1 MAGAGVTPQASPASL
16 PVIRALLDETAGK
29 GYRSGVLGI
38 RAVPQWQGPD
48 TFAHNDVTVR
58 VEPCRSAL
66 AVREAILGRARGQW
80 LVVLTDRPDDD
91 LGAGLLS
98 HLIGYRLRT
107 PDPWEAVRLRFAA
120 SGIDSAL
127 TSLTDHRQVATGL
140 LAATPAAG
148 WPPAAA
154 GVLTRGHAFAAVAH
168 AHLGLSEP
176 VIDLASVLRWMT
188 APGVTAR
195 IADMREL
202 AGDPMTGAVLDW
214 MAQRAGASARP
225 LLHLLRS
232 GDARDAVP
240 LGLVAGLLAEP
251 ASTADAAAGG
261 QDRIAR
267 EGLIRLEPMLGG
279 QRPTPGALTTWAA
292 ESAAV
297 ITDLL
302 GDPGGRAQGNRLLSR
317 ADELLRLAQ
326 AEGIADLSDLLP
338 AGLTRRLALLAGTL
352 RSAVRPIRPDTD
364 LDQPQIRPADL
375 AAVEAA
381 WSQVATHRLAQPDPR
396 TAPFQAA
403 VRLSR
408 WLAESGSASP
418 APPGTTPL
426 AALIARHGDIDA
438 WVDSAV
444 NDAVQGVSDPDQ
456 GAALSAV
463 IDAARRRRA
472 AHDAAFAAALATNT
486 STERLTAGRGPR
498 DADVWYL
505 ENLLPDVVIPLA
517 RSAPV
522 LLLVLDGMSEGTGAE
537 IVADILRAGTGW
549 AESLLPGQNRR
560 AAALAVLPTLTEVS
574 RASLLSGELTHGGQ
588 DIELAGFHRLCRAS
602 GLPGAELFHKK
613 PLDSAR
619 PGYAVAADVG
629 GAIADVTGRPLVTCV
644 LNTIDDALDR
654 SDPGGTEWTAEA
666 VRHLNPLLD
675 RARNVGRVVILTADH
690 GHVVERR
697 QGVQRS
703 YPEISSARSRPAT
716 TPPGPGEVLV
726 EGQRVLL
733 HDHRAVLAVDEQ
745 LRYGP
750 LKAGY
755 HGGASA
761 AEAIVPVVALVPG
774 AVPEHA
780 DLRLAPPQQPLW
792 WADPASGELAG
803 TTATLPQNGDADVG
817 LSRQLRRRPSEKAP
831 TLFDEPDGEHAPAGA
846 PASTSPEETRSA
858 SAIATAAKVLA
869 SPAYAAQRRI
879 AGRVVLTDE
888 QVHRLL
894 EALLAAPSHRLGP
907 TQAAIA
913 LEASP
918 LRLRGAILHAQQLLN
933 VDGYAV
939 LAHDAD
945 GVTVL
950 LDEPLLREQFGISQ

>member
-1 MAGAGVTPQASPASL
+1 
-16 PVIRALLDETAGK
+16 
-29 GYRSGVLGI
+29 
-38 RAVPQWQGPD
+38 
-48 TFAHNDVTVR
+48 
-58 VEPCRSAL
+58 
-66 AVREAILGRARGQW
+66 
-80 LVVLTDRPDDD
+80 
-91 LGAGLLS
+91 
-98 HLIGYRLRT
+98 
-107 PDPWEAVRLRFAA
+107 
-120 SGIDSAL
+120 
-127 TSLTDHRQVATGL
+127 
-140 LAATPAAG
+140 
-148 WPPAAA
+148 
-154 GVLTRGHAFAAVAH
+154 
-168 AHLGLSEP
+168 
-176 VIDLASVLRWMT
+176 
-188 APGVTAR
+188 
-195 IADMREL
+195 
-202 AGDPMTGAVLDW
+202 
-214 MAQRAGASARP
+214 
-225 LLHLLRS
+225 
-232 GDARDAVP
+232 
-240 LGLVAGLLAEP
+240 
-251 ASTADAAAGG
+251 
-261 QDRIAR
+261 
-267 EGLIRLEPMLGG
+267 MLGG

-302 GDPGGRAQGNRLLSR
+302 GDPDSQARGKRLLSR

-326 AEGIADLSDLLP
+326 AESIADLSDLLP
-338 AGLTRRLALLAGTL
+338 AGLIRRLALLAGTL
-352 RSAVRPIRPDTD
+352 RSAVRSIGPDTD
-364 LDQPQIRPADL
+364 PDRPQIQAADL

-418 APPGTTPL
+418 APSGTTPL
-426 AALIARHGDIDA
+426 PALIARHGDTDA

-472 AHDAAFAAALATNT
+472 AHDTTFAAALATDT
-486 STERLTAGRGPR
+486 SADRLSAGRGPR
-498 DADVWYL
+498 DAGVWYL

-522 LLLVLDGMSEGTGAE
+522 LLLVLDGMSAGTGAE

-549 AESLLPGQNRR
+549 AESLLPGRNRR
-560 AAALAVLPTLTEVS
+560 AAALAVLPTLTQVS
-574 RASLLSGELTHGGQ
+574 RASLLSGELTRGGQ

-602 GLPGAELFHKK
+602 GLLGAELFHKK

-619 PGYAVAADVG
+619 PGYSVAADVEA
-629 GAIADVTGRPLVTCV
+629 AIADVTGRPLVTCV

-654 SDPGGTEWTAEA
+654 SDPGGTEWTVDA

-675 RARNVGRVVILTADH
+675 RARNAGRVVILTADH

-697 QGVQRS
+697 QGMQRP

-716 TPPGPGEVLV
+716 SSPGPGEVLV

-761 AEAIVPVVALVPG
+761 AEAIVPVAALVPG
-774 AVPEHA
+774 AVPEDA

-792 WADPASGELAG
+792 WTDPASGQLAAD
-803 TTATLPQNGDADVG
+803 TATPPQNGDADAS
-817 LSRQLRRRPSEKAP
+817 LSQRLRRRASEKAP

-846 PASTSPEETRSA
+846 PAEEARSA
-858 SAIATAAKVLA
+858 TATATAARVLA
-869 SPAYAAQRRI
+869 SRAYAAQRRI

-888 QVHRLL
+888 QVGWLL

-913 LEASP
+913 LEVSP
-918 LRLRGAILHAQQLLN
+918 LRLRGAILQAQQLLN

-950 LDEPLLREQFGISQ
+950 LDEPLLREQFGISP